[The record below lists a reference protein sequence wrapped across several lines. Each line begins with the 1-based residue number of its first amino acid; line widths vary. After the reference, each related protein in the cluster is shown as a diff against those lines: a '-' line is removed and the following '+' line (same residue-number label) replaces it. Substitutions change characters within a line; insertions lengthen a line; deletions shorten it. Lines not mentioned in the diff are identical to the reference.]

1 VPELDTPLLITA
13 SGGSSFLLVFI
24 EDEGVDAR
32 ERGKFALWGCVLPR
46 DIRDAGAVFLARPR
60 VAGSGNMGI
69 DAFCVIRLKGV

>member
-32 ERGKFALWGCVLPR
+32 ERGEFALWDCVLPR
-46 DIRDAGAVFLARPR
+46 DISVAGAGSLARPR

-69 DAFCVIRLKGV
+69 RLQTETMPFA